1 MRKSKIL
8 FTGAGGFLGRQ
19 FVPLL
24 KKDGWDVT
32 SPRSSQVNLENKD
45 EVDKLFD
52 GEYDFVI
59 HAAMVGKKFAGKN
72 VIDDKA
78 IVNRN
83 MHIFENIFRHIN
95 KIGVFI
101 NFDSGVSD
109 IDPEDP
115 YGFSKYCIAQRV
127 LSHYKGINLKAWGC
141 FGPYEDEERFFHTNI
156 TNYLRGR
163 DIVIHQD
170 KQMDFIYADDLY
182 KILCSYL
189 QDVNI
194 VHPKELEC
202 VYEKNYYLSEIAE
215 IINNL
220 GEHKVNIIKKEE
232 GIGDPYCGTFDGLP
246 VKCLGMEKGIR
257 MCYNY
262 YMKVINR
269 QVERT
274 YSQHIWK

>member
-1 MRKSKIL
+1 
-8 FTGAGGFLGRQ
+8 
-19 FVPLL
+19 
-24 KKDGWDVT
+24 
-32 SPRSSQVNLENKD
+32 
-45 EVDKLFD
+45 
-52 GEYDFVI
+52 
-59 HAAMVGKKFAGKN
+59 MVGKKFAGKN
-72 VIDDKA
+72 VIDDKV

-83 MHIFENIFRHIN
+83 MQIFENLFRHIN

-101 NFDSGVSD
+101 NFDSGISN

-127 LSHYKGINLKAWGC
+127 LSHYKGVNLKAWGC

-202 VYEKNYYLSEIAE
+202 VYEKKYYLSEIAE
-215 IINNL
+215 MINNL
-220 GEHKVNIIKKEE
+220 NDYKVNIVKLDQEL
-232 GIGDPYCGTFDGLP
+232 DLSYVGT
-246 VKCLGMEKGIR
+246 
-257 MCYNY
+257 YNY
-262 YMKVINR
+262 PSINHKGLEHGIK
-269 QVERT
+269 QCW
-274 YSQHIWK
+274 SKWK